1 MHEILLW
8 LPSRLDKAKKQKKQQ
23 CQSCSPFLL
32 RAFMCL
38 ELDTVST
45 EAAWG
50 RRGSCRAGV
59 RAAVGLQE
67 SVPNVT
73 AYAVQIQAYDP

>member
-1 MHEILLW
+1 M
-8 LPSRLDKAKKQKKQQ
+8 
-23 CQSCSPFLL
+23 
-32 RAFMCL
+32 
-38 ELDTVST
+38 DTVST

-50 RRGSCRAGV
+50 HRGSCRAGF

-67 SVPNVT
+67 SVPSVT

>member
-1 MHEILLW
+1 
-8 LPSRLDKAKKQKKQQ
+8 
-23 CQSCSPFLL
+23 
-32 RAFMCL
+32 MCL
-38 ELDTVST
+38 EVDTVST
-45 EAAWG
+45 EAAW
-50 RRGSCRAGV
+50 RHRGSCRAGV